1 MKSKLIFWLGV
12 LGWVLVTVLMVLFTY
27 EYLTANSA
35 LSYFWCGVVAFGCG
49 VGTIFFPIITLT
61 HLFFTFEEL

>member
-35 LSYFWCGVVAFGCG
+35 LSYFWCGVAAFGCG
-49 VGTIFFPIITLT
+49 VGTILFPLITMIN
-61 HLFFTFEEL
+61 LFFTIEEM